1 MAQYEVKP
9 VVDRKMRKA
18 FMSILWDIYRNDSN
32 WIPPIIIS
40 QEELVGFRKHP
51 FHDVNQVQNFLAYKD
66 GKPVGR
72 ITAIHNVLHN
82 ERYNDKIGFFGFFES
97 IEDPEVSKRLF
108 DAACFWLKS
117 RGLDTVRGP
126 VNPSLNHDLGCLIE
140 GFDTPP
146 TFMMAHNLPYYD
158 RLITSYGFEKSQ
170 DVYAYEGS
178 FSMIDKLDPKLYF
191 VLQEVKQRFNVH
203 ARPIDRKNF
212 NREVYAFLDIYN
224 RSLQSTWG
232 FVPMTDAEV
241 KHQAKGLKMLIE
253 PDLTTII
260 EVDGKII
267 GAGLGLLD
275 YNPRVKKINGK
286 LFPFGFLWLLFG
298 RRRLKR
304 ARMMC
309 TYVLPEWQ
317 RWGLGLVLLERM
329 MPDCLARGLTEAE
342 FSWVLESNH
351 LSRASLERG
360 GAKRS
365 KTYRVYDRTLT
376 DIPVVT

>member
-1 MAQYEVKP
+1 MASYDVKP
-9 VVDRKMRKA
+9 VTDRKGRKQ
-18 FMSILWDIYRNDSN
+18 FMSVLWDIYRDDPN
-32 WIPPIIIS
+32 WIPPLVMD

-51 FHDVNQVQNFLAYKD
+51 FHEVNRVKNFLAYKD
-66 GKPVGR
+66 GKPAGR
-72 ITAIHNVLHN
+72 ITAIVNVGHNQ
-82 ERYNDKIGFFGFFES
+82 RYGDKIGFFGFFES
-97 IEDPEVSKRLF
+97 INDQEVSRRLF
-108 DAACFWLKS
+108 DAATEWLRS
-117 RGLDTVRGP
+117 QGLDTIRGP
-126 VNPSLNHDLGCLIE
+126 INPSLNHDLGCLIE

-146 TFMMAHNLPYYD
+146 TFMMPHALPYYD
-158 RLITSYGFEKSQ
+158 SLITAYGFQKCE
-170 DVYAYEGS
+170 DVYAYKGS

-191 VLQEVKQRFNVH
+191 VLQEVKQRFNVV
-203 ARPIDRKNF
+203 ARPMDKKNF
-212 NREVYAFLDIYN
+212 DSEVRVFLDIYN
-224 RSLQSTWG
+224 KALEATWG
-232 FVPMTDAEV
+232 FVPLTDAEV
-241 KHQAKGLKMLIE
+241 AHMAKGLKMLIE
-253 PDLTTII
+253 PDLTSIL

-275 YNPRVKKINGK
+275 YNPRIKRINGK

-298 RRRLKR
+298 RRKLKR

-360 GAKRS
+360 GAIRS
-365 KTYRVYDRTLT
+365 KTYRVYDRSLT
-376 DIPVVT
+376 AAPNVT